1 MRYYIDITMG
11 DRTKLIKSKHPWR
24 FGSPYVLEKI
34 LRQNENTGKYI
45 LNLQKEI
52 LMLPW
57 LDGN

>member
-1 MRYYIDITMG
+1 MG
-11 DRTKLIKSKHPWR
+11 DRTELIKSNIH
-24 FGSPYVLEKI
+24 GGLAHHIYVLEKI